1 MNIQTD
7 TNKHKISFYI
17 GAIAAIIGALSYLI
31 LGFAHGDMP
40 SDPTE
45 ALQHVMHHSNWQF
58 IHISTIVAVL
68 LWLIA
73 FKSISYS
80 LQDHPIAWYFG
91 KIAFIAMAV
100 GVTIFSIDYAIDGHA
115 FPSLAK
121 AYTNANP
128 TDKTMI
134 YQSFYALFSALG
146 ATFPLYIS
154 FMLGLPYLLAGIA
167 TIFSKQYP
175 VWLGWIAVICG
186 LGNFVAGISMFLDHP
201 IIPEDMV
208 FGVFGLLLHLW
219 LTIMGCIMW
228 KHARNLARQQKLD
241 RE

>member
-1 MNIQTD
+1 MNIQTNAD
-7 TNKHKISFYI
+7 KLKISSYI
-17 GAIAAIIGALSYLI
+17 RAVAAVIGALGYLF

-40 SDPTE
+40 SNPTE
-45 ALQHVMHHSNWQF
+45 ALHHVMHHSNWQF
-58 IHISTIVAVL
+58 IHISTIVSVFF
-68 LWLIA
+68 WLIA

-80 LQDHPIAWYFG
+80 IQDHPIAWYFG
-91 KIAFIAMAV
+91 KIALISMAV
-100 GVTIFSIDYAIDGHA
+100 GVTIFSIDYAIDGHS

-128 TDKTMI
+128 TDKVMI
-134 YQSFYALFSALG
+134 YQSFYSLFSALG

-154 FMLGLPYLLAGIA
+154 FMLGLPYFLAGVA
-167 TIFSKQYP
+167 TVFSKKYP
-175 VWLGWIAVICG
+175 VWLGWIAIICG

-219 LTIMGCIMW
+219 LIIMGCIMW
-228 KHARNLARQQKLD
+228 KQARTMAAQQ
-241 RE
+241 